1 MAIRH
6 SVFTLLSI
14 LIYTFTQTQ
23 EFSSGS
29 TFFFGWNTHARKI
42 EVIFFH
48 VQLDKWVP
56 LLSNCIPTEY
66 RWIIYSRFARGNACK
81 VSVANKLVSLM
92 CISLREGWCA
102 RVQVSQAES
111 HMARMKWTFWA
122 PVSVGV
128 ELYERGRVDSRL
140 VPGWCASCNAVC
152 SSADYT
158 LKDVL
163 LLWFLQL
170 FFFLISPSH
179 SLSPPDCIGIDCNLS
194 KCSLF
199 FIQEMLLFKRLF
211 FLQFCLSL
219 TS

>member
-1 MAIRH
+1 MKWPNLTKISGINKRFRLEDFICKKKKNITVAIRQ

-29 TFFFGWNTHARKI
+29 TFFCFFFGWNTHARKI

-128 ELYERGRVDSRL
+128 ELCERGRVDSRL

-170 FFFLISPSH
+170 FFF
-179 SLSPPDCIGIDCNLS
+179 
-194 KCSLF
+194 
-199 FIQEMLLFKRLF
+199 
-211 FLQFCLSL
+211 
-219 TS
+219 